1 MVVIMDANT
10 PSIRPRNLGDLY
22 RLAATHYGGMPAFA
36 TRGEDGSH
44 WNPLS
49 FEELYSHGR
58 ALAAALLDLG
68 LEKGENIAVF
78 ADNRVEWIIAD
89 CAVQLCGAVNVP
101 RGSDTT
107 DGELKF
113 ILSHCQA
120 RFCLTENKRLAKR
133 VQALCSDNDL
143 SIRQIL
149 LDGDSDKENYLSLQ
163 TLMDKGLKL
172 LEQDAQWA
180 EQLDEL
186 LETVT
191 ADDPFTLIYT
201 SCTTGEPKGVLLTH
215 GNMLAQIRHIPIPIN
230 WRDRVL
236 SILPIWHVYERVLE
250 MITVARGCCTFYS
263 SVRHFAD
270 DLLTVEPTFMASAP
284 RLWERLHARIMQ
296 TIAKAHP
303 VRRGLFHMACFFSAH
318 YHAACHWLGGHAVR
332 EKRPV
337 LVLDGLRT
345 LAESL
350 RWLLFLPFHGFFNA
364 AVLERVR
371 LSVGGCLRGTIS
383 GGGALPRPIDRFFNS
398 MGIPVLEGYGL
409 TETAPVLAVRRLDC
423 QVQTSVGPMIPETQ
437 LRIVDID
444 SGKVLYPDPNRSD
457 NGRMLKGEIQVKGP
471 QVMQGYYKNRE
482 ATDKAFVDGWFRTG
496 DLGMVTWNDCLRI
509 AGRCKETIVLSSG
522 ENLEPGP
529 IEMRLRQSPLIEQ
542 CMVVGQDQ
550 KHLAALII
558 PTQEVKNE
566 AENASA
572 LKKQLEAEV
581 RNLIN
586 ANNGF
591 KSYERIRAIAVLDNA
606 FEVGEELT
614 PLFKLRRHV
623 IDEKY
628 QSTIAELFA
637 SHEK

>member
-1 MVVIMDANT
+1 MEVND
-10 PSIRPRNLGDLY
+10 PSIQPRHLGDLY
-22 RLAATHYGGMPAFA
+22 RLAAVHYGDMPAFA

-44 WNPLS
+44 WDPLS
-49 FEELYSHGR
+49 FEALYSRGR
-58 ALAAALLDLG
+58 ALAAALIDLG
-68 LEKGENIAVF
+68 LRRQENIAVF
-78 ADNRVEWIIAD
+78 ADNRVEWILAD

-107 DGELKF
+107 DGELAF
-113 ILSHCQA
+113 ILKHCEA
-120 RFCLTENKRLAKR
+120 RFCLVENARLLKR
-133 VQALCSDNDL
+133 VTKIANEAGL
-143 SIRQIL
+143 SIRFIL
-149 LDGDSDKENYLSLQ
+149 LEKPKNESEIADIHSFADEGADLLINNEALDVE
-163 TLMDKGLKL
+163 LKARF
-172 LEQDAQWA
+172 ESIESKDA
-180 EQLDEL
+180 
-186 LETVT
+186 
-191 ADDPFTLIYT
+191 FTLIYT
-201 SCTTGEPKGVLLTH
+201 SGTTGEPKGVLLTH

-303 VRRGLFHMACFFSAH
+303 VRRGLFHMACFFSAQ
-318 YHAACHWLGGHAVR
+318 YHAACTWLGGHAMR

-471 QVMQGYYKNRE
+471 QVMQGYYKNQE

-558 PTQEVKNE
+558 PTQEAKNE
-566 AENASA
+566 AESASA